1 MDASV
6 WIAALSGL
14 VGTGI
19 GAGASVW
26 ATVATQRHQAR
37 AAREQRQGELT
48 SAAAETLLTE
58 LFAIQQKSH
67 DAPDDMGP
75 GGSGTEWHRALRRH
89 TERAE
94 AALLRMPS
102 AELRQRVK
110 ETLDMAANWVEYSS
124 GPTKIMWFTDWIEH
138 LARESQELV
147 GAYLRQ
153 EALPPRSDG
162 VEQGRL
168 MKHEKS
174 SRMERLHAAYVQA
187 QAEPQ
192 E

>member
-26 ATVATQRHQAR
+26 ATIATQRHQAKT
-37 AAREQRQGELT
+37 ARDQRQGELT
-48 SAAAETLLTE
+48 NVAAEALLTE
-58 LFAIQQKSH
+58 LFSIQQKSH

-75 GGSGTEWHRALRRH
+75 GGGGIEWHRELRRH
-89 TERAE
+89 AERAE
-94 AALLRMPS
+94 SALLRMPA

-110 ETLDMAANWVEYSS
+110 ETLGMAADWASY
-124 GPTKIMWFTDWIEH
+124 TDIMWFTDWIEH

-147 GAYLRQ
+147 GAYLRE
-153 EALPPRSDG
+153 EALPPRSDK
-162 VEQGRL
+162 VAQGLR
-168 MKHEKS
+168 MKHEALL
-174 SRMERLHAAYVQA
+174 RTQRFRDLHIQA
-187 QAEPQ
+187 QAELQ

>member
-6 WIAALSGL
+6 WMAALSGL
-14 VGTGI
+14 IGTGI

-26 ATVATQRHQAR
+26 ATIATQRHQAKT
-37 AAREQRQGELT
+37 ARDQQQGELT
-48 SAAAETLLTE
+48 KVAAEALLTE

-75 GGSGTEWHRALRRH
+75 GGNGLEWHRELRRH
-89 TERAE
+89 AERAE
-94 AALLRMPS
+94 SALLRMPS

-110 ETLDMAANWVEYSS
+110 ETLDMTANWASYRD
-124 GPTKIMWFTDWIEH
+124 IMWFTDWIEH

-153 EALPPRSDG
+153 EALPPRSDKVG
-162 VEQGRL
+162 QGLRV
-168 MKHEKS
+168 KHEAS
-174 SRMERLHAAYVQA
+174 LRTQRIQSLPIQA